1 MFLYKYRSGTPRD
14 IEALMNN
21 QFYASSM
28 EKLNDIHEG
37 KIIIDNQEIE
47 FFDLFVKN
55 NASTFNISMK
65 EEIKNFINIYKNS
78 GVYSLSKNYN
88 NELLWAYYSDSHKGF
103 CIEYDFDILKQYP
116 CNEDAFLDVKYSKN
130 VPIMNLGNI
139 LDSSFKKSLVT
150 KSLSWKHE
158 EEIRILTPS
167 SGMFTYFN
175 RAVKSIYF
183 GYRTS
188 ENTIKLIM
196 NILRGRGIKYYKMEH
211 KKDLYELER
220 TEIEDIFKKESIYRN
235 KMNEFFPSYI
245 DEKVKPYV
253 DLLKKAIIIVENE
266 PLCEEIIDADMSSTR
281 GTKDNPVFFIGY
293 KNEKMNIFAR
303 NYFISKKEIEEIFN
317 FE

>member
-1 MFLYKYRSGTPRD
+1 M
-14 IEALMNN
+14 
-21 QFYASSM
+21 
-28 EKLNDIHEG
+28 
-37 KIIIDNQEIE
+37 
-47 FFDLFVKN
+47 
-55 NASTFNISMK
+55 
-65 EEIKNFINIYKNS
+65 
-78 GVYSLSKNYN
+78 
-88 NELLWAYYSDSHKGF
+88 
-103 CIEYDFDILKQYP
+103 
-116 CNEDAFLDVKYSKN
+116 
-130 VPIMNLGNI
+130 
-139 LDSSFKKSLVT
+139 KKSLVT

-158 EEIRILTPS
+158 DEIRILMPFQ
-167 SGMFTYFN
+167 GMFNYFT

-211 KKDLYELER
+211 KKDLYGLER
-220 TEIEDIFKKESIYRN
+220 IEIEDIFKKESIYKN
-235 KMNEFFPSYI
+235 KLNEFFPSYI

-293 KNEKMNIFAR
+293 KNEKINIFAR